1 MRLRDIVF
9 LFCMFALAASVLGF
23 MAKSQDK
30 SLHIGFI
37 LGCLFIAAARLI
49 PFLFE
54 TEFMRR
60 LFGA

>member
-1 MRLRDIVF
+1 MYLRHAVF
-9 LFCMFALAASVLGF
+9 LFCMFVLLALMLVL
-23 MAKSQDK
+23 MANIKDK
-30 SLHIGFI
+30 AVHVGFI
-37 LGCLFIAAARLI
+37 LGCLFIAATKLI